1 MTTTITT
8 EANLTTDPILRFTK
22 TTGQA
27 VCTIRLAC
35 SARRKNAEGGYEDT
49 LTVFY
54 EGTAW
59 GALAENLAESL
70 RKGDRLLVHGST
82 YDEEWTDRDGMTRVK
97 HVIQVTAARG
107 QPAVRHRAD
116 HPQQQGESV
125 RDRASGRRGRAGRGR
140 LLIHDPGWGRALASA
155 GAFPQPAN
163 TGNPK

>member
-35 SARRKNAEGGYEDT
+35 SARRKNAEGNYEDT

-59 GALAENLAESL
+59 GALAENLAESV

-82 YDEEWTDRDGMTRVK
+82 YDEEWTDRDGMTRAK
-97 HVIQVTAARG
+97 HVIQVTAAGASLRYATA
-107 QPAVRHRAD
+107 QITRSSKANLSDTVRPADEAETV
-116 HPQQQGESV
+116 E
-125 RDRASGRRGRAGRGR
+125 AGY
-140 LLIHDPGWGRALASA
+140 
-155 GAFPQPAN
+155 
-163 TGNPK
+163 

>member
-49 LTVFY
+49 STVFY

-97 HVIQVTAARG
+97 HVIQVTAAGASLRYATA
-107 QPAVRHRAD
+107 QITRSSRANPSETALRAD
-116 HPQQQGESV
+116 EAEPVE
-125 RDRASGRRGRAGRGR
+125 AGY
-140 LLIHDPGWGRALASA
+140 
-155 GAFPQPAN
+155 
-163 TGNPK
+163 